1 MVVAVIAAVAS
12 IVAAV
17 LAWLSS
23 RTATAGA
30 REVASLNHRIVKL
43 DREAEQLRAD
53 FAAFVVASGEAHDA
67 AGQSKMLAAG
77 LVLGANPRCG
87 QGLRDAADTY
97 TTSITATLLK
107 LGGSSGLLNVEQML
121 QSLRAGFADS
131 MVSINDERDAILAR
145 QRVLKVELPVISK
158 PDVAVDV
165 DGEHLQAQ

>member
-30 REVASLNHRIVKL
+30 REVASLGHRIVKL

-53 FAAFVVASGEAHDA
+53 FAAFMSASGEAHDR
-67 AGQSKMLAAG
+67 AGQMKLLAADV
-77 LVLGANPRCG
+77 VLGANPRCG
-87 QGLRDAADTY
+87 NALRDAADTF
-97 TTSITATLLK
+97 TTRITTTLLN
-107 LGGSSGLLNVEQML
+107 LGGAGGVLNVEKEL
-121 QSLRAGFADS
+121 QALRVAFADS